1 MRQKSESN
9 QRLRCRLIMITDK
22 RKRFL
27 EDKKKIRTSQI
38 KEVSCLFLAFFQWI
52 PFQTLIFRQFPLL
65 LRENNFCGDIDFRT
79 IKEYAEGLL
88 ISLEQEDHLRLF
100 LKLYDRPMKKT
111 SVGEWRQWWKLFDR
125 PLQYPFPKNLKLF
138 YEMHL
143 LQKCFARMD
152 LLIYAWIMKPIQS
165 KMISSIVPFT
175 S

>member
-27 EDKKKIRTSQI
+27 EDKKKIRTSKI

-111 SVGEWRQWWKLFDR
+111 SVEEWRQWWKLFDR

-138 YEMHL
+138 
-143 LQKCFARMD
+143 
-152 LLIYAWIMKPIQS
+152 
-165 KMISSIVPFT
+165 
-175 S
+175 